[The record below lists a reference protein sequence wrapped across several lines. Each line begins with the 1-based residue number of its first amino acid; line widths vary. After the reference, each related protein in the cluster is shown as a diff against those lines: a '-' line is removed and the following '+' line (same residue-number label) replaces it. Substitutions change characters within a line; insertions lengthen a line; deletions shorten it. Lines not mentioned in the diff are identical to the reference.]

1 MRYTTLIDI
10 SQYPLYRN
18 CNVRLV
24 YMHLCLRAGYHD
36 GDRDMIAISYRQ
48 LASEVGI
55 TLSACRHALKVLA
68 ADKLIQQQ
76 DGFIWVKKWLQDPV
90 ITPRKEVVKKA
101 QARAIAAHQ
110 QQRDAENQQYQDE
123 MTQIRASGKTS
134 LQVYIERLEARAAD
148 GDLEAI
154 EILKRRKKQ

>member
-18 CNVRLV
+18 TNVRLV
-24 YMHLCLRAGYHD
+24 YMHLCLRVGYHD
-36 GDRDMIAISYRQ
+36 DDRDLIAISYRQ

-55 TLSACRHALKVLA
+55 TLSACRHALKVLSTA
-68 ADKLIQQQ
+68 KLIQQQ
-76 DGFIWVKKWLQDPV
+76 DGFIWVRKWLQDPA
-90 ITPRKEVVKKA
+90 ITPRKEASKKAKA
-101 QARAIAAHQ
+101 QAIDAQQ
-110 QQRDAENQQYQDE
+110 QQRDAQELQHRQE
-123 MTQIRASGKTS
+123 MAQIKASGKTS

-148 GDLEAI
+148 GDPEAI

>member
-18 CNVRLV
+18 TNVRLV

-36 GDRDMIAISYRQ
+36 EDRDLIAISYRQ

-55 TLSACRHALKVLA
+55 TLSACRHALKVLSSA
-68 ADKLIQQQ
+68 KLIQQQ
-76 DGFIWVKKWLQDPV
+76 DGFIWVRKWLQDPV
-90 ITPRKEVVKKA
+90 ITPRKEVSKKA

-110 QQRDAENQQYQDE
+110 QEKDAQDAQYRQE
-123 MTQIRASGKTS
+123 MAQIKASGKTS
-134 LQVYIERLEARAAD
+134 LQAYIERLEARAAE

-154 EILKRRKKQ
+154 ETLKRRKKQ